1 MKQSTLGDFDPN
13 KPDTSWPSAWKEWHP
28 VIIAWI
34 FYMIFINIS
43 DIYFDNFSFVIR
55 YLGSCRLIP
64 TISMVGYSRL
74 HFC

>member
-43 DIYFDNFSFVIR
+43 DIYFDNFSFVIMFKR
-55 YLGSCRLIP
+55 IILIL
-64 TISMVGYSRL
+64 IMIIIIFDSYAGM
-74 HFC
+74 